1 MSMMRARKP
10 ISAAGILC
18 PGPRRAMARGR
29 RGPLRRTTAAKLNEF
44 DVCRIVSSARTPVLA
59 RIDYIE
65 DDGTITA
72 STLEKEDESEFYIVA
87 YDGEFQFRE
96 DEVEVE
102 LLSYDYEQ
110 RQMPL
115 GPANPHQEHSYEVF
129 RIFFDSE

>member
-1 MSMMRARKP
+1 M
-10 ISAAGILC
+10 
-18 PGPRRAMARGR
+18 
-29 RGPLRRTTAAKLNEF
+29 
-44 DVCRIVSSARTPVLA
+44 CRIVSSVRTPVLA

-87 YDGEFQFRE
+87 YDEFHFRE

-110 RQMPL
+110 RQIP
-115 GPANPHQEHSYEVF
+115 
-129 RIFFDSE
+129 